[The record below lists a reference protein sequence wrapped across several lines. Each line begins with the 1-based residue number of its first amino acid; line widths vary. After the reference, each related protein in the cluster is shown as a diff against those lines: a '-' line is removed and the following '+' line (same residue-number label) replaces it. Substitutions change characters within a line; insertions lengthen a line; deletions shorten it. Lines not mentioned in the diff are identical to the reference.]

1 MIKLFKYAILG
12 LLMLDVA
19 VLPFSCYR
27 PSTDEGRVYVW
38 IETEGVYDENGYEDS
53 YVPVLSYVNELDSN
67 EYEVG
72 DVITAEQLAEV
83 VDRAIDK
90 ERVASYKIVGYKLYN
105 HDQKIK
111 NYIEMP
117 YTLTEEAIE
126 GYVVG
131 IRGAFHIVVIVE
143 YEAVD
148 TTQPDTTQPEV

>member
-27 PSTDEGRVYVW
+27 PSTDEGSVYVW
-38 IETEGVYDENGYEDS
+38 IETEGKIDENGYEDT
-53 YVPVLSYVNELDSN
+53 YVPVISYVNELDSSK
-67 EYEVG
+67 EYQVG
-72 DVITAEQLAEV
+72 DVITAEQLKTV
-83 VDRAIDK
+83 VDNAIDK
-90 ERVASYKIVGYKLYN
+90 ERVASYEIVGYKLYN
-105 HDQKIK
+105 HDQTIK

-131 IRGAFHIVVIVE
+131 IRKAFHIVVIVE
-143 YEAVD
+143 FEYVD
-148 TTQPDTTQPEV
+148 TTQPDV